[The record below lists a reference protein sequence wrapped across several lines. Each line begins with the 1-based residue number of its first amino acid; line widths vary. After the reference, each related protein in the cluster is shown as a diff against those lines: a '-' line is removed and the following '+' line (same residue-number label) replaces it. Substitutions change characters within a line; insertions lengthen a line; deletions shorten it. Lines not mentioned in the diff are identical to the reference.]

1 MTKPLEGL
9 KVIDLTTAMSGPF
22 CTMILADY
30 GADVIKIE
38 SPAGDQARTWG
49 PLDEATGE
57 SEYFAI
63 FNRGKRSVSLN
74 LKAPQ
79 GKAMLFDLIRD
90 ADLVVENFK
99 PGVTAKLGIDYAA
112 VREVNPAILYASV
125 SGFGQTGP
133 LSHRPCYDIVAQAMS
148 GILDLTGYP
157 DQDPVKVGPCIID
170 HTSGLYLVIGILMAL
185 HHRDM
190 TGEGQYI
197 DVAMLDSAFSITENM
212 ATYVARGHGVPHRRG
227 CADPSI
233 TPFDCYHC
241 KDGMLV
247 IGIGNDDLWERFCR
261 KAGLTELLED
271 PRFKTNWD
279 RTIHYDPDLKNA
291 IAAWCAQ
298 YTKAEIESLL
308 EEAGIPCSPVM
319 NMQEAMENPQIQA
332 RDMMV
337 PTQHPLLGEVDVPGC
352 VVKFSETPGSVESP
366 SPLLGQHNREV
377 LGLSEEEEAALLAG
391 GVLNKQ

>member
-30 GADVIKIE
+30 GADVVKIE
-38 SPAGDQARTWG
+38 PPAGDQARTWG

-212 ATYVARGHGVPHRRG
+212 PTYVARGHGVPQRRG

-233 TPFDCYHC
+233 TPFDSYRC
-241 KDGMLV
+241 KDGFLV
-247 IGIGNDDLWERFCR
+247 IGIGNDALWESFC
-261 KAGLTELLED
+261 KATGLTALLED
-271 PRFKTNWD
+271 PRFATNWD
-279 RTIHYDPDLKNA
+279 RTVNYTPDLKNA

-298 YTKAEIESLL
+298 HTKAEIEHLMD
-308 EEAGIPCSPVM
+308 EAGIPCSPVM
-319 NMQEAMENPQIQA
+319 NMQEAMENPQIKA

-337 PTQHPLLGEVDVPGC
+337 PTEHPLLGTVDVPGC
-352 VVKFSETPGSVESP
+352 VVKLSRTPGSVDAP
-366 SPLLGQHNREV
+366 APLLGQNNCEV
-377 LGLSEEEEAALLAG
+377 LGLSEEEERSLIEK
-391 GVLNKQ
+391 GVLGK

>member
-1 MTKPLEGL
+1 MAKPLDGL
-9 KVIDLTTAMSGPF
+9 KVIDLTSAMSGPF

-30 GADVIKIE
+30 GADVIKVE
-38 SPAGDQARTWG
+38 PPAGDQARTWG

-63 FNRGKRSVSLN
+63 FNRDKKSVSIN
-74 LKAPQ
+74 LKDPA
-79 GKAMLFDLIRD
+79 GKAMLFELLQD
-90 ADLVVENFK
+90 ADLLVENFK
-99 PGVTAKLGIDYAA
+99 PGVTKKLGIDYEA
-112 VREVNPAILYASV
+112 VRAHNPSILYASA

-170 HTSGLYLVIGILMAL
+170 HTTGLYLVIGILMAL
-185 HHRDM
+185 HHRDV

-212 ATYVARGHGVPHRRG
+212 PTYVARGHGVPQRRG

-233 TPFDCYHC
+233 TPFDCYRC
-241 KDGMLV
+241 KDGFLV
-247 IGIGNDDLWERFCR
+247 IGIGNDALWETFC
-261 KAGLTELLED
+261 KTAGLEDLLED
-271 PRFKTNWD
+271 PRFTTNWD
-279 RTIHYDPDLKNA
+279 RTVNYTPDLKNA

-298 YTKAEIESLL
+298 HTKAEIEHLMD
-308 EEAGIPCSPVM
+308 EAGIPCSPVM
-319 NMQEAMENPQIQA
+319 NMKEAMENPQIAA

-337 PTQHPLLGEVDVPGC
+337 RTEHPLLGEVDVPGC
-352 VVKFSETPGSVESP
+352 VVKLSKTPGSVDAP
-366 SPLLGQHNREV
+366 APLLGQNNRDV
-377 LGLSEEEEAALLAG
+377 LGLSPEEEQALIEQ
-391 GVLNKQ
+391 GVLGK

>member
-49 PLDEATGE
+49 PLDVATGE

-170 HTSGLYLVIGILMAL
+170 HTSGFYLVIGILMAL

-291 IAAWCAQ
+291 ITAWCAQ

-377 LGLSEEEEAALLAG
+377 RGLSEEEEAALLAG